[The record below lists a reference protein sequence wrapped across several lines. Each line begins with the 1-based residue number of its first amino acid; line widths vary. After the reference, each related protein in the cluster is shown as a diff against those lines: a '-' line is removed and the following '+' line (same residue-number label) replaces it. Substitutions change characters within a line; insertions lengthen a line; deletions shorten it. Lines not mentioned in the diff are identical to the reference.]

1 MRKRI
6 AAILILILCVSCC
19 PIDTLANTEIPE
31 EKDGLKQLWIP
42 QKLGVVID
50 PWEMDGKGQIYS
62 EEFMIRNTGDNPGVL
77 TLSNLSVNTQENSG
91 IIVRS
96 DSAGMH
102 DNQEKS
108 VYMQMQFGEKD
119 TITLSESCVSYQVEL
134 QPGEELPICF
144 KGEVNEY
151 ASEGWKNGD
160 IKINVTYAWEVA
172 EHDTF
177 IDINDNVRTTDESNT
192 EETVP
197 EEEGTKKD
205 DSIVI
210 GVQDLES
217 SEFTVDSWKLEGN
230 GKIYSAQYTMRNT
243 GEVAGTLSLS
253 ELCCKTAEKSGIVV
267 CSEEDEVWEE
277 NEIIEEDRIDVDNM
291 EVDKKEDDKP
301 EDEKSKFIHIEME
314 TANGDKLALKEE
326 VSQENPEESEYKA
339 ELKKGEELTF
349 RFVGELKGINLEE
362 LKERDIIVSA
372 ICSWITDSAASE

>member
-1 MRKRI
+1 M
-6 AAILILILCVSCC
+6 
-19 PIDTLANTEIPE
+19 
-31 EKDGLKQLWIP
+31 
-42 QKLGVVID
+42 
-50 PWEMDGKGQIYS
+50 
-62 EEFMIRNTGDNPGVL
+62 
-77 TLSNLSVNTQENSG
+77 
-91 IIVRS
+91 
-96 DSAGMH
+96 
-102 DNQEKS
+102 
-108 VYMQMQFGEKD
+108 
-119 TITLSESCVSYQVEL
+119 
-134 QPGEELPICF
+134 
-144 KGEVNEY
+144 
-151 ASEGWKNGD
+151 
-160 IKINVTYAWEVA
+160 A